1 MRTGCSAH
9 LPRSSRNA
17 TSERWVVRVER
28 LGVEWP
34 RLPKRGLVAI
44 IETYRRYVSPCL
56 GRHCRFHPTC
66 SSYAVEALHRHGFLG
81 GSALTLRRLLRCH
94 PFHPG
99 GFDPV
104 PPRRGGACRR
114 CEVGVA
120 GPEPEAAHSGAK
132 CRAGFRALPYDNPH
146 AVD

>member
-1 MRTGCSAH
+1 
-9 LPRSSRNA
+9 
-17 TSERWVVRVER
+17 VRVER
-28 LGVEWP
+28 LGVEWL

-66 SSYAVEALHRHGFLG
+66 SSYAAEALRRHGFLG

-104 PPRRGGACRR
+104 PPRGGGACRR
-114 CEVGVA
+114 PRWPRRV
-120 GPEPEAAHSGAK
+120 EPARQDK
-132 CRAGFRALPYDNPH
+132 PVPYGTVRENPH